1 MASPASRLS
10 FPSTVF
16 GIARYWPGYSPDLK
30 HIIVFGA
37 SYCDVGYSNQS
48 PHPTSEH
55 PLGVPFPGYTYAEDG
70 QANWVGHL
78 ITEHGPQSASQDPA
92 SSGPSPVLVY
102 DYAKGGGDCTRGG
115 ATGKNVPNKDY
126 ETWNKLLEDG
136 AASFA
141 TANPEATVMIFSA
154 WDLFHDVMDNPDKYG
169 FGAEKGGSG
178 VSGFLVD
185 GLHPTSKMHN
195 IIAREASIFLRVHG
209 PTMVVISGWICIQAP
224 LYEHYFLFYRLLKIE
239 NNLRIRHPQS
249 WLLHLFQFRKGH
261 ISQHERDPGMKIGV
275 VRDIERSQ
283 VGKVQRV
290 DVGNWEYICS
300 KRDDQQRGLSD
311 THGYVDIEHR
321 TRPLDICSVES
332 L

>member
-16 GIARYWPGYSPDLK
+16 GIAQYWPGYSPDLK
-30 HIIVFGA
+30 HIVVFGA

-92 SSGPSPVLVY
+92 SGPSPVLVY
-102 DYAKGGGDCTRGG
+102 DYAKGGATVHGVVQQVNDGFLRVGSAGWKPEWARWNSNDTIFMTWVGINDCALIRADRFVASMKIYFEAQDAIYSAGG
-115 ATGKNVPNKDY
+115 RNFLLINVPPVGRFRGKNLPNKDY

-154 WDLFHDVMDNPDKYG
+154 WDLFHDVMDNPDKYE
-169 FGAEKGGSG
+169 FGAEKRGSG

-195 IIAREASIFLRVHG
+195 IIAREVSIFLRG
-209 PTMVVISGWICIQAP
+209 
-224 LYEHYFLFYRLLKIE
+224 
-239 NNLRIRHPQS
+239 QS
-249 WLLHLFQFRKGH
+249 P
-261 ISQHERDPGMKIGV
+261 I
-275 VRDIERSQ
+275 
-283 VGKVQRV
+283 
-290 DVGNWEYICS
+290 
-300 KRDDQQRGLSD
+300 
-311 THGYVDIEHR
+311 
-321 TRPLDICSVES
+321 
-332 L
+332 